1 MGCLKVKYVN
11 AYFHEH
17 TCAIRQFTSTI
28 KFEPNLKELIGNYK
42 IEINLFLDS
51 KRGFFFLSLGTFS
64 CPVYRTESEGEL
76 QTQITIKKS

>member
-51 KRGFFFLSLGTFS
+51 KRGFFFLVWGHF
-64 CPVYRTESEGEL
+64 PVLSTGQKVKGNYRHRS
-76 QTQITIKKS
+76 Q